1 MAEGIEIP
9 EGHQEHLEHA
19 AHGEHEGGGLVRWI
33 AIFTAVISTVGAVIG
48 HQAEEIANS
57 AILLKNEAALKKT
70 DAADQW
76 NYYQAVSTK
85 GHLMELAM
93 SLVPDA
99 QRPPFA
105 DKIKKYEKQ
114 KDDIKKDADKLE
126 AQSAKANEQSAALAT
141 PRGNY
146 MYALAL
152 LQVAISVV
160 SVTVLTRQRWLFGI
174 AIALS
179 VIGLV
184 TAGIAFMGTPAE

>member
-9 EGHQEHLEHA
+9 EGHQEHLENA
-19 AHGEHEGGGLVRWI
+19 THEGGGRLIHWI
-33 AIFTAVISTVGAVIG
+33 AIFTAIISTLGAVIG
-48 HQAEEIANS
+48 HEAEEIANS
-57 AILLKNEAALKKT
+57 AILLKNEASLKKT

-93 SLVPDA
+93 SLVPEA

-105 DKIKKYEKQ
+105 DKIKKYEAQ
-114 KDDIKKDADKLE
+114 KTDIKAQADKLE
-126 AQSAKANEQSAALAT
+126 AQSAKANAESAALAT

-160 SVTVLTRQRWLFGI
+160 SVTVLTRQRWLFGV
-174 AIALS
+174 AITLS
-179 VIGLV
+179 AVGLI
-184 TAGIAFMGTPAE
+184 TACIAFLGTP

>member
-19 AHGEHEGGGLVRWI
+19 AHEGGGLVRWI
-33 AIFTAVISTVGAVIG
+33 AIFTALISTVGAVIG
-48 HQAEEIANS
+48 HEAEEIANS

-93 SLVPDA
+93 SLVPAD

-105 DKIKKYEKQ
+105 DKIKKYEAQ
-114 KDDIKKDADKLE
+114 KTDVKKAADGLE
-126 AQSAKANEQSAALAT
+126 AQSAKANAESAALAT

-174 AIALS
+174 AIAMS
-179 VIGLV
+179 VLGLA
-184 TAGIAFMGTPAE
+184 TAGYAFYLTP

>member
-19 AHGEHEGGGLVRWI
+19 SHEGWGLVRWI
-33 AIFTAVISTVGAVIG
+33 AIFTAVISTAGALIG

-57 AILLKNEAALKKT
+57 AILLKNEASLKKT

-93 SLVPDA
+93 SLVPEA
-99 QRPPFA
+99 QRAGFA
-105 DKIKKYEKQ
+105 DKIKKYEAQ
-114 KDDIKKDADKLE
+114 KTDIKAVADKLE
-126 AQSAKANEQSAALAT
+126 AQSAKANEESAALAV
-141 PRGNY
+141 PRGNF

-160 SVTVLTRQRWLFGI
+160 SVTVLTRQRWLFMI
-174 AIALS
+174 AIAMS
-179 VIGLV
+179 VIGLG
-184 TAGIAFMGTPAE
+184 TAGYAFYLTP

>member
-9 EGHQEHLEHA
+9 EGHREHLEHA
-19 AHGEHEGGGLVRWI
+19 SHEGGGGSLVRWI

-76 NYYQAVSTK
+76 SYYQAVSTK
-85 GHLMELAM
+85 SHLMELAM
-93 SLVPDA
+93 SLVPAD

-114 KDDIKKDADKLE
+114 KDDIQNDAKKLE
-126 AQSAKANEQSAALAT
+126 SESAKANSDSAALAT
-141 PRGNY
+141 PRGNF

-179 VIGLV
+179 VSDW
-184 TAGIAFMGTPAE
+184 